1 MTKPKIK
8 NNATADIRRFTG
20 FLAPD
25 GSTHESLKKATDY
38 TRDLKIKAALADF
51 ALVTSANPGV
61 TEDERGSTVIYAEDL
76 PIFLLAHK
84 ADILAAFA
92 QDVLMRA
99 PRQSRAAAAK
109 VTAEPTAT
117 ADVPVVKEAAAAPVA
132 SACSIDDILA
142 ELGPEAEEMTM
153 V

>member
-8 NNATADIRRFTG
+8 NNVVADIRRFTG
-20 FLAPD
+20 FIAPD
-25 GSTHESLKKATDY
+25 GTTHDSIKKATDY

-51 ALVTSANPGV
+51 ALVIPGANEGV
-61 TEDERGSTVIYAEDL
+61 TTDDEDGRGNPVIYVEDL
-76 PIFLLAHK
+76 PAFLLAHK

-99 PRQSRAAAAK
+99 PRRPVAAVKA
-109 VTAEPTAT
+109 AEPAQWV
-117 ADVPVVKEAAAAPVA
+117 APAVSKPVFTPAA
-132 SACSIDDILA
+132 SIDDSLA
-142 ELGPEAEEMTM
+142 ELGSEADEMTL